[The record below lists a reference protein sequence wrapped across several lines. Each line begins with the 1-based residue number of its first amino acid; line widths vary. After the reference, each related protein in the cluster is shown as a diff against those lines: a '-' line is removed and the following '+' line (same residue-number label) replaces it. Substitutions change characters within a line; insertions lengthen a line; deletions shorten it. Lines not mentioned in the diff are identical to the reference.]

1 MRFTFITASLAAL
14 AFAQTASAGPVA
26 IAPVSFAPAFQ
37 ATVDSDIGTD
47 QADVLRARVLRAIT
61 DALARRGVAV
71 SADAPVTI
79 EVDVVNATPNRVPV
93 QRLRTDY
100 LLDPGRSV
108 QLGGAE
114 LHAVLR
120 ASGGATLSEVVYSRY
135 DDNFAELVGPP
146 AMWTSAGNT
155 INQFAERVADAYVA
169 QTAAH

>member
-1 MRFTFITASLAAL
+1 MRLAFITASLAAL
-14 AFAQTASAGPVA
+14 AFAQTASADPVA
-26 IAPVSFAPAFQ
+26 LAPVSFAPSFQ
-37 ATVDSDIGTD
+37 ATVDRDIGAD
-47 QADVLRARVLRAIT
+47 QADVLRARVTSAISG
-61 DALARRGVAV
+61 ALARRGATV

-79 EVDVVNATPNRVPV
+79 EVDVVNAVPNRVSV
-93 QRLRTDY
+93 QRLRANY

-146 AMWTSAGNT
+146 AMWTSAGRT

>member
-1 MRFTFITASLAAL
+1 MRLAFITASLAAL
-14 AFAQTASAGPVA
+14 AFAQTAAAGPVA
-26 IAPVSFAPAFQ
+26 IAPVSFAPSFQ
-37 ATVDSDIGTD
+37 ATVDNDIGSS
-47 QADVLRARVLRAIT
+47 QADVLRTRVSTAIS
-61 DALARRGVAV
+61 DALARRGVIA

-79 EVDVVNATPNRVPV
+79 EVDIVNAVPNRVTM
-93 QRLRTDY
+93 QRLRTNY
-100 LLDPGRSV
+100 MLDPGRTV

-120 ASGGATLSEVVYSRY
+120 GAGGATLSEVVYSRY
-135 DDNFAELVGPP
+135 DHDFTDLVGPP

>member
-1 MRFTFITASLAAL
+1 MRLASITASLAAL

-26 IAPVSFAPAFQ
+26 IAPVSFAPSFQ
-37 ATVDSDIGTD
+37 ATIDSDIGAD
-47 QADVLRARVLRAIT
+47 QAEVLRARVSRAIT
-61 DALARRGVAV
+61 DALARRGVVA

-79 EVDVVNATPNRVPV
+79 VADVVNAVPNRVPIG
-93 QRLRTDY
+93 RLRTNY

-120 ASGGATLSEVVYSRY
+120 GSGGATLSEVVYSHY
-135 DDNFAELVGPP
+135 DHDFADLVGPP
-146 AMWTSAGNT
+146 TMWTSAGNT